1 MRVAISIKQF
11 EPAKIE
17 ADQIAIPII
26 KPRGPAF
33 VRGPP
38 MDTNSAA
45 PIATRQH
52 LSLIVSLVHT
62 SRDGNKL
69 DMSHTKTPIYQYQN
83 RIMTM
88 GLNSPM
94 SIIR

>member
-17 ADQIAIPII
+17 ADQMAIPII

-33 VRGPP
+33 VSGPP

-45 PIATRQH
+45 PIAIHQH
-52 LSLIVSLVHT
+52 LINQLTKGLT
-62 SRDGNKL
+62 SRDSNKL
-69 DMSHTKTPIYQYQN
+69 DMSHSKTPVYQYMN
-83 RIMTM
+83 RI
-88 GLNSPM
+88 
-94 SIIR
+94 

>member
-11 EPAKIE
+11 EPAKMD

-26 KPRGPAF
+26 NPRGPAF

-45 PIATRQH
+45 PIAIHQH
-52 LSLIVSLVHT
+52 ISIFTLIMGLT

-69 DMSHTKTPIYQYQN
+69 DVSHSKTPKYQYMN
-83 RIMTM
+83 R
-88 GLNSPM
+88 L
-94 SIIR
+94 